1 MSDLKKIDTNAYV
14 TVQGQ
19 YAVVNESVGYAI
31 INIQTKQ
38 IVARNISSFLDC
50 VKTLEYIVGKGES
63 QDPIQHSTSKENQP
77 QIQLT
82 NFGVKP
88 DVQRLI
94 EIYAPATVRVEKKV
108 HWNRSRYKCYD
119 VSGNCLGR
127 VKGKQGD
134 RYWEDGSGNKHYQEK
149 VSSHL
154 S

>member
-1 MSDLKKIDTNAYV
+1 MSDLKRIDTNAYV

-19 YAVVNESVGYAI
+19 YAVVNEGAGYAI

-50 VKTLEYIVGKGES
+50 AKTLEYIVGKDEY
-63 QDPIQHSTSKENQP
+63 QDLIQHSTSNENPP

-82 NFGVKP
+82 KFGVKP

-119 VSGNCLGR
+119 VSGNFLGR

-134 RYWEDGSGNKHYQEK
+134 RYWEDRSGNKHY
-149 VSSHL
+149 
-154 S
+154 

>member
-19 YAVVNESVGYAI
+19 YAVVNEGVGYAI

-134 RYWEDGSGNKHYQEK
+134 RYWEDGSGNKHY
-149 VSSHL
+149 
-154 S
+154 